1 VRTEASA
8 WILAVDVAV
17 CDDTADPSRGM
28 ILHAAVPV
36 GVVPV
41 GLVPVGLAP
50 VPGGKI
56 IPVCSCH

>member
-1 VRTEASA
+1 MRTEASA

-17 CDDTADPSRGM
+17 CDDTAEPSRGM

-41 GLVPVGLAP
+41 GLAP